1 MGSVAKW
8 LAKEKEP
15 RRVLKVSNKFEEY
28 IPRFQKVLMNK
39 ICRDTSL
46 LDMKDIELS
55 FNLHNAQLDIF
66 NTNKRF
72 KIVAAGRRFGKSYLS
87 AITLLIEGLKN
98 ENKYGYKLD
107 ETKAVYYVAPT
118 FQQAKDIMWKLLK
131 KLGAPVIAATLENTN
146 VIKLINGR
154 EIHLKGSD
162 RPETLLGVGLSYVV
176 MDEYASMKP
185 QVWEEILSPTLADVK
200 GGALFI
206 GSPRG
211 KNHFYKLY
219 QEAVTEME
227 TRPNDTEWAAFTFK
241 SVDNPFL
248 SADEI
253 KSQKRRLSKAA
264 FKQEFEAS
272 FSTAGGNLL
281 SPELIVVSDTE
292 PEEGNYYITVD
303 PAGFGTKEGIS
314 ASKFAALDETAI
326 SIVKVGQYGWWV
338 HSIVHG
344 RWDARETS
352 IRILRAAQTF
362 RPRVVGIEKGALKN
376 AIMPYLSDQCARL
389 NTWPNIQDVSHG
401 GKSKIDRIVWSL
413 QGRLEHGRVQF
424 KSGEYLEKLEEQM
437 GDFPNPMAHDDLLDS
452 LAYIDQVAIV
462 SYFDDFVVDNPYA
475 KPLDS
480 LTGY

>member
-1 MGSVAKW
+1 
-8 LAKEKEP
+8 L
-15 RRVLKVSNKFEEY
+15 
-28 IPRFQKVLMNK
+28 
-39 ICRDTSL
+39 T
-46 LDMKDIELS
+46 KDISLD
-55 FNLHNAQLDIF
+55 FALHPAQLSIF
-66 NTNKRF
+66 NTKKRF

-87 AITLLIEGLKN
+87 AVTLLIEALKDTN
-98 ENKYGYKLD
+98 EYGYKLD
-107 ETKAVYYVAPT
+107 PTKVVYYVAPT

-131 KLGAPVIAATLENTN
+131 KLGEPVIASTLENTN

-185 QVWEEILSPTLADVK
+185 EVWETILSPTLADVK

-219 QEAVTEME
+219 QDAVQEQE
-227 TRPNDTEWAAFTFK
+227 TLPNTEWAAFSFK

-248 SADEI
+248 SEDEI

-272 FSTAGGNLL
+272 FSTAGGNVLN
-281 SPELIVVSDTE
+281 PELITINNSE
-292 PEEGNYYITVD
+292 PADGSYFITVD
-303 PAGFGTKEGIS
+303 PAGFGTKENMT

-326 SIVKVGQYGWWV
+326 SIVKVGTYGWWV
-338 HSIVHG
+338 ENIIHG

-352 IRILRAAQTF
+352 IRILRASQNV
-362 RPRVVGIEKGALKN
+362 RPRAVGIEKGALKN

-389 NTWPNIQDVSHG
+389 NTFPNITEVSHG
-401 GKSKIDRIVWSL
+401 GKSKIDRIVWAL
-413 QGRLEHGRVQF
+413 QGRLEHGRIQF
-424 KSGEYLEKLEEQM
+424 KDGPYLERLEEQM

-452 LAYIDQVAIV
+452 LAYIDQIATVT
-462 SYFDDFVVDNPYA
+462 YMQDFEYDSAYA
-475 KPLDS
+475 APLDS
-480 LTGY
+480 CSGY